1 MQKWVPYA
9 MVRITL
15 CLVAGILLAIYQPNL
30 LNTKTVSMLLLCFA
44 ALALVFWW
52 ASRKN
57 KKLKTVFGFTSL
69 ISLIIFGFAHL
80 QQNTFTNQPDNLIHI
95 DGITAYECV
104 VRSATESKTNSWK
117 FYVEI
122 VQIKKEA
129 WQPATGKVVVYVSKK
144 TIDKVPWLYGD
155 HLIVKGAPQKLRPPA
170 NPNEFDYKRFLS
182 FKNVYHQQFVK
193 ANQMQFVSHPAR
205 KGFIYYSHRVR
216 DWARDIIES
225 SIKGDQNQAVAMA
238 LILGVTEGIDSELL
252 SAYAASGAMHVLAVS
267 GMHVGII
274 YLIILFLFKPIKKYR
289 WSPWLI
295 ACLSIF
301 LLWSF
306 AFVTGLS
313 PSVLRAVTM
322 FSFVAL
328 AKPLGWRT
336 NIYNTLA
343 TSAFVLL
350 LYDPYLIMSVG
361 FQLSYLAVV
370 GIVYLQKPLYNLWL
384 IESRFGNW
392 IWEITCISIAAQ
404 VATFALGML
413 YFHQFPVYFLVSNLF
428 VIPLS
433 TAVLVGGIL
442 LLAFSWIPPVANLIG
457 WVLQGLIELLNWT
470 VMATEKLPFSII
482 SGIHV
487 TTFQCWLIM
496 GILFS
501 LIMMLEY
508 HKKKLVWLTTL
519 LCTVLIFSQVQH
531 LYHNL
536 NVQQF
541 VVYSVSNHTAMEWI
555 SNGKS
560 YYVAD
565 SSLLQDAERTR
576 FHILPNRLQHGVKE
590 TLQEIPF
597 EQNYVGYQFYNW
609 RDYTIAVLDKR
620 GQPPPVPVNYLIVS
634 HQSLSLRDTSK
645 LLATSKIILDGTNS
659 SPYIARWKLAQQN
672 KPWQVHA
679 VSDDGAFILNNP

>member
-252 SAYAASGAMHVLAVS
+252 
-267 GMHVGII
+267 
-274 YLIILFLFKPIKKYR
+274 
-289 WSPWLI
+289 
-295 ACLSIF
+295 
-301 LLWSF
+301 
-306 AFVTGLS
+306 
-313 PSVLRAVTM
+313 
-322 FSFVAL
+322 
-328 AKPLGWRT
+328 
-336 NIYNTLA
+336 
-343 TSAFVLL
+343 
-350 LYDPYLIMSVG
+350 
-361 FQLSYLAVV
+361 
-370 GIVYLQKPLYNLWL
+370 
-384 IESRFGNW
+384 
-392 IWEITCISIAAQ
+392 
-404 VATFALGML
+404 
-413 YFHQFPVYFLVSNLF
+413 
-428 VIPLS
+428 
-433 TAVLVGGIL
+433 
-442 LLAFSWIPPVANLIG
+442 
-457 WVLQGLIELLNWT
+457 
-470 VMATEKLPFSII
+470 
-482 SGIHV
+482 
-487 TTFQCWLIM
+487 
-496 GILFS
+496 
-501 LIMMLEY
+501 
-508 HKKKLVWLTTL
+508 
-519 LCTVLIFSQVQH
+519 
-531 LYHNL
+531 
-536 NVQQF
+536 
-541 VVYSVSNHTAMEWI
+541 
-555 SNGKS
+555 
-560 YYVAD
+560 
-565 SSLLQDAERTR
+565 
-576 FHILPNRLQHGVKE
+576 
-590 TLQEIPF
+590 
-597 EQNYVGYQFYNW
+597 
-609 RDYTIAVLDKR
+609 
-620 GQPPPVPVNYLIVS
+620 
-634 HQSLSLRDTSK
+634 
-645 LLATSKIILDGTNS
+645 
-659 SPYIARWKLAQQN
+659 
-672 KPWQVHA
+672 
-679 VSDDGAFILNNP
+679 